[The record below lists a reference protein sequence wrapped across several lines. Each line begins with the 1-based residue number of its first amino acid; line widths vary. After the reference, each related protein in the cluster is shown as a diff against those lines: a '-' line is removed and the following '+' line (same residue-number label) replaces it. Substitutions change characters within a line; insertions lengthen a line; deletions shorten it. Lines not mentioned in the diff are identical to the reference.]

1 MSFRGDTRGIGVVR
15 LFLTVVSSIGL
26 GLALGAAFL
35 IVRGPFLG
43 GPALDPFPMMGALA
57 AFIVGI
63 VVTSWGTTRMF
74 GIGTGA

>member
-1 MSFRGDTRGIGVVR
+1 MNFRGDTRGIGVIQ
-15 LFLTVVSSIGL
+15 LFLSMVSSVGL
-26 GLALGAAFL
+26 GLALGSAFL

-74 GIGTGA
+74 GIGSMA

>member
-26 GLALGAAFL
+26 GIALGSSFL